1 LRLEDFGW
9 TPAFEDHFRAHA
21 EAGWSP
27 ARVAATYTHLYR
39 LLTLD
44 GEWMAS
50 VSGRFRHEARG
61 PQDFPATGDFVAAEL
76 RRGEERATIH
86 AVLPR
91 SSCFSRK
98 APGTRALEQVVAANV
113 DTVFLTAGLD
123 GDFNPR
129 RVERTLVLAWESGAS
144 PVVVLTKADVCA
156 DVDSK
161 RRAMAEAANGVPILV
176 TSAATGDGLPALDA
190 YLLPGRTVA
199 LLGSSGTGKSTLVN
213 RLLGYDRQRTL
224 TVREGDDRG
233 RHATT
238 HRELIPLPSGAL
250 IIDTPGLR
258 EIQLWAGE
266 GSLGTAFSDIAAFA
280 EACRFRDCRHNG
292 EPGCGIAA
300 ALADGRLDETRLESQ
315 RKLEKELRFL
325 AIREDVGLQQAQ
337 KARWKSIHKQAKKH
351 HRRG

>member
-1 LRLEDFGW
+1 LKLEDFGW
-9 TPAFEDHFRAHA
+9 TPSFEEHFRPHA

-27 ARVAATYTHLYR
+27 ARVATTYTHLYR

-44 GEWMAS
+44 GERMAS

-61 PQDFPATGDFVAAEL
+61 SQDFPATGDFVAAEL
-76 RRGEERATIH
+76 RAGAERATIH

-98 APGTRALEQVVAANV
+98 APGTRALQQVVAANI

-129 RVERTLVLAWESGAS
+129 RVERTLVLAWESGAR
-144 PVVVLTKADVCA
+144 PVVLLTKADACA
-156 DVDSK
+156 DVAEK
-161 RRAMAEAANGVPILV
+161 KQAMEEASNGVPVLV
-176 TSAATGDGLPALDA
+176 TSSATGEGLAALDE

-213 RLLGYDRQRTL
+213 RLLGYERQRTL
-224 TVREGDDRG
+224 TVRAGDDRG

-238 HRELIPLPSGAL
+238 HRELITLPTGAL
-250 IIDTPGLR
+250 IMDTPGLR

-266 GSLGTAFSDIAAFA
+266 GSLGEAFSDIEAFA
-280 EACRFRDCRHNG
+280 LACRFRDCQHKG

-300 ALADGRLDETRLESQ
+300 ALADGRLDEGRLESH
-315 RKLEKELRFL
+315 RKLGKELHFL
-325 AIREDVGLQQAQ
+325 AVREDVGLQQAQ

-351 HRRG
+351 HPRG

>member
-1 LRLEDFGW
+1 LKLEDFGW
-9 TPAFEDHFRAHA
+9 TPSFEEHFRPHA

-27 ARVAATYTHLYR
+27 ARVATTYTHLYR
-39 LLTLD
+39 LLTLE
-44 GEWMAS
+44 GECMAS

-61 PQDFPATGDFVAAEL
+61 QQDFPATGDFVAAEL
-76 RRGEERATIH
+76 RPGAERATIH

-91 SSCFSRK
+91 ASCFSRK
-98 APGTRALEQVVAANV
+98 APGTRALEQVVAANI

-144 PVVVLTKADVCA
+144 PVVLLTKADACT
-156 DVDSK
+156 DVATK
-161 RRAMAEAANGVPILV
+161 KRAMEEATNGVPVLV
-176 TSAATGDGLPALDA
+176 TSSATGEGLEALDT
-190 YLLPGRTVA
+190 YLVPGRTVA

-224 TVREGDDRG
+224 TVRAGDDRG

-238 HRELIPLPSGAL
+238 HRELIQLPTGAL

-266 GSLGTAFSDIAAFA
+266 GSLGEAFSDIAGFA
-280 EACRFRDCRHNG
+280 EACRFRDCQHKG

-300 ALADGRLDETRLESQ
+300 AVADGRLDEARLESH
-315 RKLEKELRFL
+315 RKLEKELHFL
-325 AIREDVGLQQAQ
+325 AVRDDVGLQQAQ

-351 HRRG
+351 HPRG

>member
-1 LRLEDFGW
+1 LKLEDFGW
-9 TPAFEDHFRAHA
+9 TKAFEEQFCIHA

-27 ARVAATYTHLYR
+27 ARVATTYTHLYR
-39 LLTLD
+39 LLTLE
-44 GEWMAS
+44 GERMAS
-50 VSGRFRHEARG
+50 VSGRLRHEARG
-61 PQDFPATGDFVAAEL
+61 QQDFPATGDFVAVDL
-76 RRGEERATIH
+76 RPGEERATIH

-98 APGTRALEQVVAANV
+98 APGNQVKEQVVAANI

-129 RVERTLVLAWESGAS
+129 RVERTLVLAWQSGAV
-144 PVVVLTKADVCA
+144 PVVLLTKADICA
-156 DVDSK
+156 EVDAK
-161 RRAMAEAANGVPILV
+161 RRAMEEAANGVPVLI
-176 TSAATGDGLPALDA
+176 TSAATGDGLPALDT

-224 TVREGDDRG
+224 TVRPGDDRG

-238 HRELIPLPSGAL
+238 HRELITLPSGAL

-266 GSLGTAFSDIAAFA
+266 GSLEEAFSDLGALAG
-280 EACRFRDCRHNG
+280 ACRFRDCQHNG

-300 ALADGRLDETRLESQ
+300 ALADGRLDEARLESH
-315 RKLEKELRFL
+315 RKLEKELHFL
-325 AIREDVGLQQAQ
+325 ALREDVGLQQAQ

-351 HRRG
+351 RPRG